1 MIRTEELYIDNTD
14 EKATAAI
21 AVADE
26 FIKSLVLDKKQAMHL
41 RLLAEETIGMVRAMT
56 VNFEAYFWLE
66 KENDEYRVKLN
77 VRTDMSKEK
86 KEELLSLST
95 SGENVAVK
103 GFMGKI
109 REMIENSLLDFDSAL
124 SLQQKFGGNSGYSY
138 VGMGTLEDD
147 TPLLWSL
154 NSYKESLQDE
164 GDVDTEEDGKWD
176 ELERSIVA
184 SLAKEVTIGIR
195 NNIVDMTIIAR

>member
-26 FIKSLVLDKKQAMHL
+26 FIKSLVLDKKQAMHI

-164 GDVDTEEDGKWD
+164 CDGDTEEEGKWD

>member
-26 FIKSLVLDKKQAMHL
+26 FIKSLVLDKTQAMHI

-164 GDVDTEEDGKWD
+164 CDGDTEEEGKWD

>member
-26 FIKSLVLDKKQAMHL
+26 FIKSLVLDKKQAMHI
-41 RLLAEETIGMVRAMT
+41 RLLAEETIGLVRAMT

-164 GDVDTEEDGKWD
+164 GDGDTEEEGKWD

>member
-1 MIRTEELYIDNTD
+1 MIRTEELYIDSTD
-14 EKATAAI
+14 EKATAAL

-26 FIKSLVLDKKQAMHL
+26 FIKSLISDKKQAMHI
-41 RLLAEETIGMVRAMT
+41 RLLVEETIGMVKAMT

-95 SGENVAVK
+95 TGENVAVK

-109 REMIENSLLDFDSAL
+109 REMIENSLLDFDSAIIQ
-124 SLQQKFGGNSGYSY
+124 QQKYGGNTGYSY
-138 VGMGTLEDD
+138 VGMGTLDD
-147 TPLLWSL
+147 DSPVFWSL
-154 NSYKESLQDE
+154 NNYKESLK
-164 GDVDTEEDGKWD
+164 EDDPGEDKWD

>member
-26 FIKSLVLDKKQAMHL
+26 FIKSLVLDKKQAMHI

-164 GDVDTEEDGKWD
+164 GDGDTEEEGKWD

>member
-26 FIKSLVLDKKQAMHL
+26 FIKSLVLDKKQAMHI

-124 SLQQKFGGNSGYSY
+124 SLQQKFGGNSDYSY

-164 GDVDTEEDGKWD
+164 GDGDTEEEGKWD

>member
-1 MIRTEELYIDNTD
+1 MIRTEELYIDSTD
-14 EKATAAI
+14 EKATAAL

-26 FIKSLVLDKKQAMHL
+26 FIKSLISDKKQAMHI
-41 RLLAEETIGMVRAMT
+41 RLLVEETIGMVKAMT

-95 SGENVAVK
+95 TGENVAVK

-109 REMIENSLLDFDSAL
+109 REMIENSLLDFDSAIIQ
-124 SLQQKFGGNSGYSY
+124 QQKYGGNTGYSY

-147 TPLLWSL
+147 SPVFWSL
-154 NSYKESLQDE
+154 NNYKESLK
-164 GDVDTEEDGKWD
+164 EDDPGEDKWD

>member
-26 FIKSLVLDKKQAMHL
+26 FIKSLVLDKKQAMHI

-109 REMIENSLLDFDSAL
+109 REMI
-124 SLQQKFGGNSGYSY
+124 
-138 VGMGTLEDD
+138 
-147 TPLLWSL
+147 
-154 NSYKESLQDE
+154 
-164 GDVDTEEDGKWD
+164 
-176 ELERSIVA
+176 
-184 SLAKEVTIGIR
+184 
-195 NNIVDMTIIAR
+195 

>member
-26 FIKSLVLDKKQAMHL
+26 FIKSLVLDKKQAMHI
-41 RLLAEETIGMVRAMT
+41 RLLAEETIGMVGAMT

-164 GDVDTEEDGKWD
+164 GDGDTEEEGKWD

>member
-14 EKATAAI
+14 EKATAAL

-26 FIKSLVLDKKQAMHL
+26 FIKSLISDKKQAMHI
-41 RLLAEETIGMVRAMT
+41 RLLVEETIGMVKAMT

-95 SGENVAVK
+95 TGENIAVK

-109 REMIENSLLDFDSAL
+109 REMIENSLLDFDSAIIQ
-124 SLQQKFGGNSGYSY
+124 QQKYGGNTGYSY
-138 VGMGTLEDD
+138 VGMGTLDD
-147 TPLLWSL
+147 DSPVFWSL
-154 NSYKESLQDE
+154 NNYKESLK
-164 GDVDTEEDGKWD
+164 EDDPGEDKWD

>member
-1 MIRTEELYIDNTD
+1 MIRTEEFYIDSTD
-14 EKATAAI
+14 EKATAAL

-26 FIKSLVLDKKQAMHL
+26 FIKSLISDKKQAMHI
-41 RLLAEETIGMVRAMT
+41 RLLVEETIGMVKAMT

-95 SGENVAVK
+95 TGENVAVK

-109 REMIENSLLDFDSAL
+109 REMIENSLLDFDSAIIQ
-124 SLQQKFGGNSGYSY
+124 QQKYGGNTGYSY
-138 VGMGTLEDD
+138 VGMGTLDD
-147 TPLLWSL
+147 DSPVFWSL
-154 NSYKESLQDE
+154 NNYKESLK
-164 GDVDTEEDGKWD
+164 EDDPGEDKWD

>member
-26 FIKSLVLDKKQAMHL
+26 FIKSLVLDKKQAMHI

-124 SLQQKFGGNSGYSY
+124 SSAETAAILMSAWEHWKMILRSYGLLTVIKSLCRMKVTVIRKKKASGMSSK
-138 VGMGTLEDD
+138 D
-147 TPLLWSL
+147 P
-154 NSYKESLQDE
+154 
-164 GDVDTEEDGKWD
+164 
-176 ELERSIVA
+176 
-184 SLAKEVTIGIR
+184 
-195 NNIVDMTIIAR
+195 